1 MAQSGL
7 QISLVPYWEGIQ
19 LKRQTGA
26 LDPVL
31 MNWLAVAMT
40 LAASLWTGWWLLSG
54 RAGGVW
60 LVLLFVMFTAGFLY
74 RAVELRKVL
83 RSADR

>member
-1 MAQSGL
+1 M
-7 QISLVPYWEGIQ
+7 
-19 LKRQTGA
+19 KRQTGS

-31 MNWLAVAMT
+31 INWLAVAMT
-40 LAASLWTGWWLLSG
+40 LAGSLWTGWWLLSG
-54 RAGGVW
+54 RGGGVW

-74 RAVELRKVL
+74 RATELRKAR